1 MKVRCD
7 FVTNSSSS
15 SFIIAVHKDAD
26 LTNEIKKFVNKNYHI
41 IDNELNHSYSYY
53 VKNGYTPENLR
64 DIAINYLE
72 DKLIS
77 PNLTLG
83 DWKIFSGIADNQT
96 CYGYGNYFLY
106 SSRDY
111 DSEYFKKVSQYE

>member
-15 SFIIAVHKDAD
+15 SFIIAVHKDTD
-26 LTNEIKKFVNKNYHI
+26 LTNEIKKFVNKNYNI
-41 IDNELNHSYSYY
+41 IESEFKHPYSYY
-53 VKNGYTPENLR
+53 VKNGYTPEKLR

-72 DKLIS
+72 DELTS

-83 DWKIFSGIADNQT
+83 DWKIFSGVAENQSD
-96 CYGYGNYFLY
+96 YGSYFLY

-111 DSEYFKKVSQYE
+111 DGEYFKKVSQYE

>member
-41 IDNELNHSYSYY
+41 IENEFKYS
-53 VKNGYTPENLR
+53 LS
-64 DIAINYLE
+64 L
-72 DKLIS
+72 
-77 PNLTLG
+77 
-83 DWKIFSGIADNQT
+83 
-96 CYGYGNYFLY
+96 
-106 SSRDY
+106 
-111 DSEYFKKVSQYE
+111 